1 MLEVRVVRT
10 LSVETGAAPGHLSAA
25 SGLVQAGQ
33 RLFVVAD
40 DEHMLAVFDLSGDR
54 PGQLHRLF
62 DGELPDKPKARKAA
76 KPDLEALAH
85 LPPWPACPQGALLAL
100 GSGSRPQRQRA
111 ALLAFNEA
119 GEVRS
124 AVREIDL
131 SPLYEPL
138 HARHEQL
145 NIEGAFV
152 AAGRF
157 SLLQRGNQASPV
169 NVLIDHDWPAMQ
181 AWLAGA
187 APAPEPLSSTPYD
200 LGDIDGV
207 PLCFTDGAALPDGG
221 WVFCAAAEATEDS
234 YLDGPCRGSAVG
246 VVAADGRLLGVWPL
260 SLRCK
265 AEGIAA
271 TVANGVLQLLL
282 VTDPDDRDEP
292 ALLLSASVP
301 DPRMCRT

>member
-10 LSVETGAAPGHLSAA
+10 LSVETDAALSHLSAA
-25 SGLVQAGQ
+25 SGLVQVGQ
-33 RLFVVAD
+33 RLYVVAD
-40 DEHMLAVFDLSGDR
+40 DEHTLALFDVSGEHAGR
-54 PGQLHRLF
+54 LHRLF

-119 GEVRS
+119 GDIHG

-131 SPLYEPL
+131 SPLYAPL

-152 AAGRF
+152 ATGRF
-157 SLLQRGNQASPV
+157 CLMQRGNQASPV
-169 NVLIDHDWPAMQ
+169 NVLISYDGQAIQ
-181 AWLAGA
+181 AWLDGAG
-187 APAPEPLSSTPYD
+187 PAPGPLSGFQYE

-221 WVFCAAAEATEDS
+221 WVFCAAAEATDDS

-246 VVAADGRLLGVWPL
+246 AVAADGRLLGVWPL

-265 AEGIAA
+265 AEGIAV
-271 TVANGVLQLLL
+271 TVANGTLELLL
-282 VTDPDDRDEP
+282 VTDPDDRGEP
-292 ALLLSASVP
+292 ALLLSASLP
-301 DPRMCRT
+301 AD

>member
-10 LSVETGAAPGHLSAA
+10 LSVETDAAPGHLSAA
-25 SGLVQAGQ
+25 SGLVQMGQ

-40 DEHMLAVFDLSGDR
+40 DEHTLAVFDFSGER
-54 PGQLHRLF
+54 AGRLHRLF

-76 KPDLEALAH
+76 KPDLEALAQ
-85 LPPWPACPQGALLAL
+85 LPPWPGCPQGALLAL

-111 ALLAFNEA
+111 ALLAFNKA
-119 GEVRS
+119 GEPQG

-131 SPLYEPL
+131 SPLYEPPL
-138 HARHEQL
+138 TRHEQL

-157 SLLQRGNQASPV
+157 CLLQRGNQASPV
-169 NVLIDHDWPAMQ
+169 NVLISYDWLAIQ
-181 AWLAGA
+181 AWLDGAG
-187 APAPEPLSSTPYD
+187 PAPVPVSSTQID

-207 PLCFTDGAALPDGG
+207 PLCFTDGAALPVGG
-221 WVFCAAAEATEDS
+221 WVFCAAAEATDDS

-265 AEGIAA
+265 AEGIAVP
-271 TVANGVLQLLL
+271 VANGSLQLLL

-292 ALLLSASVP
+292 ALLLSASLP
-301 DPRMCRT
+301 DPRA

>member
-1 MLEVRVVRT
+1 MLEVQVVRT
-10 LSVETGAAPGHLSAA
+10 LSVETDAAVGHLSAA
-25 SGLVQAGQ
+25 SGLVQVGR

-40 DEHMLAVFDLSGDR
+40 DEHTLALFDVAGER
-54 PGQLHRLF
+54 PGRLHRLF

-85 LPPWPACPQGALLAL
+85 LPPWPGCPYGALLAV

-111 ALLAFNEA
+111 ALLAFDEP
-119 GEVRS
+119 GELQG
-124 AVREIDL
+124 AAREIDL
-131 SPLYEPL
+131 SPLYAPL
-138 HARHEQL
+138 QARHEQL

-152 AAGRF
+152 TAGRF
-157 SLLQRGNQASPV
+157 CLLQRGNQASPV
-169 NVLIDHDWPAMQ
+169 NLLISHDWPAIQ
-181 AWLAGA
+181 AWLDGT
-187 APAPEPLSSTPYD
+187 APAPQPVSSTPLD

-265 AEGIAA
+265 AEGIAM
-271 TVANGVLQLLL
+271 TVANGALQLLL
-282 VTDPDDRDEP
+282 VTDPDDRDAP
-292 ALLLSASVP
+292 ALLLSASLP
-301 DPRMCRT
+301 DPRA

>member
-10 LSVETGAAPGHLSAA
+10 LSVEADAALGHISAA
-25 SGLVQAGQ
+25 SGLVQVEQG
-33 RLFVVAD
+33 LFVVAD
-40 DEHMLAVFDLSGDR
+40 DEHMLAVFDLASER
-54 PGQLHRLF
+54 PSQLHLLF

-85 LPPWPACPQGALLAL
+85 LPPWPGCSQGALLAI

-119 GEVRS
+119 GEFHS

-138 HARHEQL
+138 LTRHEQL

-157 SLLQRGNQASPV
+157 CLLQRGNQASPV
-169 NVLIDHDWPAMQ
+169 NVLISYDWLAIQ
-181 AWLAGA
+181 AWLDGAGQAPDPA
-187 APAPEPLSSTPYD
+187 ASTQIEI
-200 LGDIDGV
+200 GDIDGV

-221 WVFCAAAEATEDS
+221 WVFCAAAEATDDS

-265 AEGIAA
+265 AEGIAV
-271 TVANGVLQLLL
+271 TVANGALQLLL
-282 VTDPDDRDEP
+282 VTDPDDREEP
-292 ALLLSASVP
+292 ALLLSANLADS
-301 DPRMCRT
+301 RMRGT

>member
-1 MLEVRVVRT
+1 VLEVRVVRT
-10 LSVETGAAPGHLSAA
+10 LSIDTNDALGHLSAA
-25 SGLVQAGQ
+25 SGLVQIDQ
-33 RLFVVAD
+33 RLLVVAD
-40 DEHMLAVFDLSGDR
+40 DEHMLAVFDLAGER
-54 PGQLHRLF
+54 PGQLYRLF

-85 LPPWPACPQGALLAL
+85 LPPWPGCAQGALLAL

-119 GEVRS
+119 GELHS

-131 SPLYEPL
+131 WPLYEPL

-157 SLLQRGNQASPV
+157 CLLQRGNQASPI
-169 NVLIDHDWPAMQ
+169 NVLISYDWPAIQ
-181 AWLAGA
+181 AWLDGAGKT
-187 APAPEPLSSTPYD
+187 PEPVQSTQFE

-221 WVFCAAAEATEDS
+221 WVFCAAAEATDDN
-234 YLDGPCRGSAVG
+234 YADGPCRGSAVG
-246 VVAADGRLLGVWPL
+246 VVAADGRLIGMWPL

-265 AEGIAA
+265 AEGIAV
-271 TVANGVLQLLL
+271 TLENGALQLLL

-292 ALLLSASVP
+292 ALLLSATLP
-301 DPRMCRT
+301 DPRA

>member
-1 MLEVRVVRT
+1 MLKVQVVRT
-10 LSVETGAAPGHLSAA
+10 LSVETEVALGHLSAA
-25 SGLVQAGQ
+25 SGLVWVGQ

-40 DEHMLAVFDLSGDR
+40 DEHTLAVFDLSGER
-54 PGQLHRLF
+54 AGRLHRLF
-62 DGELPDKPKARKAA
+62 GGKLPDKPNARKAA

-85 LPPWPACPQGALLAL
+85 LPPWPGCSQGALLAL

-119 GEVRS
+119 GELHS

-138 HARHEQL
+138 LTRHEQP

-152 AAGRF
+152 AAGHF
-157 SLLQRGNQASPV
+157 CLLQRGNQASPV
-169 NVLIDHDWPAMQ
+169 NVLISYDWPAIQ
-181 AWLAGA
+181 AWLDGTAH
-187 APAPEPLSSTPYD
+187 APEPLASTPYD

-221 WVFCAAAEATEDS
+221 WVFCAAAEATDDN

-265 AEGIAA
+265 AEGIAV
-271 TVANGVLQLLL
+271 TVENGTLQLLL

-292 ALLLSASVP
+292 ALLLSATPP
-301 DPRMCRT
+301 DPRA